1 MARVRLEIPD
11 EDRDRFVLQARRES
25 LTLSAWLRN
34 AAHARLENRQRS
46 ELFESPEDIEKF
58 FIACDTLEGPE
69 TEPEWNEHL
78 SAIAESRRRNAANLS
93 RKRV

>member
-11 EDRDRFVLQARRES
+11 EDRDRFVQQARRES

-69 TEPEWNEHL
+69 TEPEWKEHL
-78 SAIAESRRRNAANLS
+78 LS
-93 RKRV
+93 IPDYKCRE